1 MQQYPLA
8 DLGEITSEKSK
19 HLHLAFPDSVELHF
33 VIGSKEQFDEIMLKL
48 EDKTPA
54 KTIVPTVRFVP
65 PPPPLRSTSSYSPPS
80 PAPASISPPPR
91 PYIAKGEKGDAVA
104 LYDFEAQGED
114 ELDIVEGDRLIV
126 IVGGSDDADWTK
138 CRKVGSSAEG
148 VVPASYV
155 QVSSVVLSVYR
166 RRLMFCVRQP
176 DEVADAGPSEEEMRM
191 VEEEAAAEEADALA
205 LQAQLKR
212 DAHDAD
218 KRRTAAANKV
228 KFDREAKDSSRK
240 KQAAAEAAR
249 SKRLSHA
256 PAAVPLLLPER
267 GDGDRDGE
275 RERGS
280 SRSGAAKSQS
290 SHSVSQDTALIYN
303 DDTEPSAN
311 RVRTWK
317 DRTGQFKVDAEFLG
331 LNGSKIRLHKLNGVI
346 IEVPMEKMSA
356 EDTAY
361 ITKVS
366 KRSTSADDDTP
377 LAHIA
382 DREQRRD
389 ERHRRGQNAADGVGK
404 PSGSSSRSK
413 QAAKKQTDWFDFF
426 LSAGCDMDDCTRYG
440 ANFQRDRIDEDLL
453 VDLEQSTMRSLGL
466 REGDIIRVTK
476 YIREKYAPPPTPDKS
491 DRDAQIAADALMAR
505 ALSGKTP
512 PPPSLFTSAS
522 GGLKTTRRGRPA
534 ANGRQLSTPIDSA
547 AIASA
552 TTELSKRSA
561 TPEIARLASPA
572 PSTDAA
578 RARSASNVSGGFDD
592 DAWTVKSSPSKPTT
606 PAVVVAPPPPAAAP
620 APPLIERATSA
631 GPPVPTLSYNDGL
644 LAQLGIGNRP
654 PTAPILQSNASYG
667 SANGYPTTPSPGL
680 QGPRG
685 PVAPVYQNQPL
696 LNPLIPTQTGMNS
709 FVPTRQPMMPQMTG
723 YPMMGM
729 SGYPSLMPQM
739 TGMPQQR
746 SSSYFS
752 FRFDC

>member
-1 MQQYPLA
+1 MLLA
-8 DLGEITSEKSK
+8 D
-19 HLHLAFPDSVELHF
+19 
-33 VIGSKEQFDEIMLKL
+33 
-48 EDKTPA
+48 
-54 KTIVPTVRFVP
+54 
-65 PPPPLRSTSSYSPPS
+65 
-80 PAPASISPPPR
+80 
-91 PYIAKGEKGDAVA
+91 
-104 LYDFEAQGED
+104 
-114 ELDIVEGDRLIV
+114 
-126 IVGGSDDADWTK
+126 
-138 CRKVGSSAEG
+138 
-148 VVPASYV
+148 
-155 QVSSVVLSVYR
+155 
-166 RRLMFCVRQP
+166 
-176 DEVADAGPSEEEMRM
+176 
-191 VEEEAAAEEADALA
+191 
-205 LQAQLKR
+205 
-212 DAHDAD
+212 
-218 KRRTAAANKV
+218 
-228 KFDREAKDSSRK
+228 
-240 KQAAAEAAR
+240 
-249 SKRLSHA
+249 
-256 PAAVPLLLPER
+256 PLLC
-267 GDGDRDGE
+267 
-275 RERGS
+275 
-280 SRSGAAKSQS
+280 
-290 SHSVSQDTALIYN
+290 VI
-303 DDTEPSAN
+303 EPSAN

-389 ERHRRGQNAADGVGK
+389 ERHRRGQTAAEGVGK

-413 QAAKKQTDWFDFF
+413 PPAKKATDWFDFF
-426 LSAGCDMDDCTRYG
+426 LNAGCDMDDCTRYG
-440 ANFQRDRIDEDLL
+440 NNFQRDRIDEDLL
-453 VDLEQSTMRSLGL
+453 LDLEQSTMRSLGL

-476 YIREKYAPPPTPDKS
+476 YIKEKYAPPPTPDKS
-491 DRDAQIAADALMAR
+491 DRDAQIAADAAMAR
-505 ALSGKTP
+505 ALAGPTP

-534 ANGRQLSTPIDSA
+534 ANGRQGSTPIDSA

-552 TTELSKRSA
+552 TTELSKRSG
-561 TPEIARLASPA
+561 TPEIARLSSPA
-572 PSTDAA
+572 LSADAG
-578 RARSASNVSGGFDD
+578 RARSASTTLSGGFDD
-592 DAWTVKSSPSKPTT
+592 DAWTVKSAPSKPTT
-606 PAVVVAPPPPAAAP
+606 PAAAPPPAAAP
-620 APPLIERATSA
+620 VLPPIERATSA

-654 PTAPILQSNASYG
+654 PSAPTLQSNASYG
-667 SANGYPTTPSPGL
+667 SANGGYPTSTSPGL

-709 FVPTRQPMMPQMTG
+709 FVPTRQPMAPQMTG

-746 SSSYFS
+746 SSKSIIQFRRLTNLLGAGQNRCRCSRQDTSNLNRQECTTLSSNNNNSLLLTINNRIDSAPFS
-752 FRFDC
+752 STLLRRPLSRLRRRRVRRRNSSRRTYSLL